1 MMPCMGRLL
10 EYSSALIGK
19 PIGGKVP
26 ATALTLSIV
35 PLAERRMLHCFQ
47 SCDLRAGGSP
57 RNETGPRILFRGEF
71 TTERNNEGE
80 TVGSRDCGRRVHDAG
95 ACGLLDR
102 ARRAERYLPA
112 SSRPSRPTPSSS
124 SSATRP
130 TRSAQKL
137 KRNLR
142 SSANANDR
150 SSGFESLRFAI
161 PRPPA
166 RVASEFLSPC
176 GRRPNDQASHP
187 RARSLLGRALHRLFA
202 LFNHDDPIDM
212 DVILG
217 TVHEALC
224 SALHRPNDP
233 AV

>member
-124 SSATRP
+124 SSAPRP

-142 SSANANDR
+142 SSANANGR

-166 RVASEFLSPC
+166 RGPRKFYRPAGDAQMIRRRIRGHDPYLGAPC
-176 GRRPNDQASHP
+176 TD
-187 RARSLLGRALHRLFA
+187 SLHFSTMTT
-202 LFNHDDPIDM
+202 P
-212 DVILG
+212 
-217 TVHEALC
+217 
-224 SALHRPNDP
+224 
-233 AV
+233 